1 MPMKRVRILHTL
13 YQYLKEKFNED
24 CFNGNSNKRYLAGS
38 SCRSTA
44 ICRGRAWNIQ
54 HGYTTYFGQSVRGCS
69 SIGVEVAYTDLGNYR
84 DSSSSALSL
93 ALTGTLP
100 LGSTWDILGKWGA
113 SQNHTNYA
121 GSNKTDSMF
130 GFGIGYNVSPIVAL
144 RFEYEDFGK
153 FPTDPDG
160 TSTLATS
167 KGLSVRYSF

>member
-1 MPMKRVRILHTL
+1 MNIAL
-13 YQYLKEKFNED
+13 
-24 CFNGNSNKRYLAGS
+24 
-38 SCRSTA
+38 TA
-44 ICRGRAWNIQ
+44 IAISAMLMAVPAAAQPYVGAGLGISNTDTQRTSGKVFVGVQVIPN
-54 HGYTTYFGQSVRGCS
+54 
-69 SIGVEVAYTDLGNYR
+69 IGVEVAYTDLGNYR